1 MSLKNK
7 KLLKKSII
15 IILIICIISASI
27 LLYFLI
33 FKKDIVGPDRDDSS
47 DDDEPNTDIFI
58 VKYDN
63 DGNLIWK
70 TTFIMTSID
79 EGHDI
84 VTDKDN
90 NIIVV
95 GEINAGIG
103 ILQDVVLIKLTSTGN
118 ELWDTTWGGSG
129 HECGNGVVTDNE
141 SNIYITGTTDGY
153 GSGKNDAFIVK
164 FNSTGTQLW
173 NITWGGI
180 YGDYANDIILDNE
193 TNIYITGRTKRENDG
208 DFDIFIAKFNGTNG
222 NQIWNT
228 TWGGT
233 DYETGYELAYDNKTN
248 NNIYLVGYT
257 NSFGA
262 GQADVVIAKY
272 YLNGT
277 KIWNYTWGYSSY
289 DVGYSITINS
299 SNNFYIT
306 GYTQYSSTASMDV
319 FLIKYDSDGTQ
330 LWNTTWDGSGDV
342 LGKSI
347 VIDNEDNLY
356 ITGYTYSHYF
366 ILKYDSSGNQKWVCD
381 PGAFNFNR
389 ANGITIDNSNSI
401 YITGMT

>member
-193 TNIYITGRTKRENDG
+193 TNIYITGRTKR
-208 DFDIFIAKFNGTNG
+208 
-222 NQIWNT
+222 
-228 TWGGT
+228 
-233 DYETGYELAYDNKTN
+233 
-248 NNIYLVGYT
+248 
-257 NSFGA
+257 
-262 GQADVVIAKY
+262 
-272 YLNGT
+272 
-277 KIWNYTWGYSSY
+277 
-289 DVGYSITINS
+289 
-299 SNNFYIT
+299 
-306 GYTQYSSTASMDV
+306 
-319 FLIKYDSDGTQ
+319 
-330 LWNTTWDGSGDV
+330 
-342 LGKSI
+342 
-347 VIDNEDNLY
+347 
-356 ITGYTYSHYF
+356 
-366 ILKYDSSGNQKWVCD
+366 
-381 PGAFNFNR
+381 
-389 ANGITIDNSNSI
+389 
-401 YITGMT
+401 